1 MTRRLVSI
9 GVASDVPYSQ
19 PTKDDDSGDDD
30 GGVSSTGVAVGLYVG
45 VGVAILLLGTCVGLA
60 VSRRVTQKRLSEVAR
75 SVINAPTVI
84 IDSTNRKEST
94 KATGEERRTFDKA
107 PKSSFNARL

>member
-1 MTRRLVSI
+1 MSHL
-9 GVASDVPYSQ
+9 ASLTHSQ
-19 PTKDDDSGDDD
+19 PTKDDDDGDDD
-30 GGVSSTGVAVGLYVG
+30 GGPGVSSTGVAVGLYVG
-45 VGVAILLLGTCVGLA
+45 VGLAILLLGTCVGLA
-60 VSRRVTQKRLSEVAR
+60 VARRTTQKRLSEVAR
-75 SVINAPTVI
+75 SVINTPTVI

>member
-1 MTRRLVSI
+1 M
-9 GVASDVPYSQ
+9 G
-19 PTKDDDSGDDD
+19 
-30 GGVSSTGVAVGLYVG
+30 
-45 VGVAILLLGTCVGLA
+45 GLA
-60 VSRRVTQKRLSEVAR
+60 VARRTTQKRLSEVAR

-107 PKSSFNARL
+107 CLKYRTSNQGKRQGEEEVIVDERIMNISIQFVPVERKGRGAEEAWRYH